1 MFVRANDVKEI
12 LKVSQAMGY
21 KVIRTLNTELQEK
34 GFKNNANFDMAV
46 ENFLIF
52 IYREGRNIESSRDK
66 L

>member
-34 GFKNNANFDMAV
+34 GFLTVQGRIPIEYLCERYKLDEQEV
-46 ENFLIF
+46 KDFL
-52 IYREGRNIESSRDK
+52 NKD
-66 L
+66 

>member
-34 GFKNNANFDMAV
+34 GFLTVQGRIPIEYLCERYKLDEQEVKDFLNKN
-46 ENFLIF
+46 
-52 IYREGRNIESSRDK
+52 
-66 L
+66 